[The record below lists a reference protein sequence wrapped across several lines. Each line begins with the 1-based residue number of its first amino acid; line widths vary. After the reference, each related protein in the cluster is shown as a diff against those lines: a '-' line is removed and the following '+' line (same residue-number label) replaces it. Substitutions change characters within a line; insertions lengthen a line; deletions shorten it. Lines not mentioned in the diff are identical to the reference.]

1 MAFKKFARN
10 HVDIISKY
18 KYSVR
23 KHIEEGICLPA
34 VDGFLSRNVTTQPRP
49 WFCED
54 VGAMYISCMGTV
66 TTNDL

>member
-1 MAFKKFARN
+1 MLTQRLIHQGYWYSGLCMTFKKFARN

-34 VDGFLSRNVTTQPRP
+34 VDGFLSKNVTTP
-49 WFCED
+49 
-54 VGAMYISCMGTV
+54 A
-66 TTNDL
+66 

>member
-1 MAFKKFARN
+1 MVFKKFTRN

-34 VDGFLSRNVTTQPRP
+34 VDDFLSKYATTR
-49 WFCED
+49 
-54 VGAMYISCMGTV
+54 A
-66 TTNDL
+66 